1 MKMLLLRLSG
11 LLAVSVLLSACGG
24 EWKEVEKT
32 LGYRGKA
39 RLNPFLAAEMLLDE
53 LGHDAQGVKALTKMP
68 DHDAVIMLSAE
79 SSLPAGRAKQL
90 LRWTFSG
97 GHLIYCLGGTRPY
110 NDFDSQFGS
119 FIAAV
124 LLEEEKDPLLEQLG
138 VGAKK
143 RVAVEE
149 LKKELK
155 AVFEGLDDEEEKG
168 DEEESEAEEDEGDD
182 DSRLE
187 LIQRIRW
194 KNREFEVSLGGYQHL
209 ILERDLRAG
218 EFSAGPKD
226 ESLALHLR
234 HGSGRVTVLAH
245 ARPFRNRWIGE
256 RDHARWLAALVG
268 GGGGKEV
275 LFVAASTGSF
285 FGLLWQ
291 HGWMALVALA
301 LCLIFW
307 LWQQMPRFGPPAEV
321 ELDSTRHFASH
332 VGALGEFFWRM
343 RRADVLVTA
352 AREAVRERVRERHR
366 SLDDGGSQMSDALAA
381 EIARRTG
388 LSPERVAAAFDVA
401 PPQSSH
407 NFVHL
412 MRDLQ
417 TIRQAL

>member
-1 MKMLLLRLSG
+1 MKMLLLRLSAM
-11 LLAVSVLLSACGG
+11 LAVSFLLSACGG
-24 EWKEVEKT
+24 EWKDVEKT

-53 LGHDAQGVKALTKMP
+53 LGHDAQGVKALTKLP

-110 NDFDSQFGS
+110 NDFDTQFGS
-119 FIAAV
+119 FIAAM
-124 LLEEEKDPLLEQLG
+124 LLEEEKDPLLDQLG

-143 RVAVEE
+143 RLAVEDME
-149 LKKELK
+149 KELK
-155 AVFEGLDDEEEKG
+155 AVLKDLDEEGDDEES
-168 DEEESEAEEDEGDD
+168 DAEESDD

-187 LIQRIRW
+187 SVQRIRW
-194 KNREFEVSLGGYQHL
+194 KNREYEVSLGGYQHL

-268 GGGGKEV
+268 GGGSKEV

-291 HGWMALVALA
+291 HGWMALIALG

-343 RRADVLVTA
+343 RRADVMVTA

-366 SLDDGGSQMSDALAA
+366 SLDDGGSQMSDAMAA

-401 PPQSSH
+401 PPQSAH

>member
-1 MKMLLLRLSG
+1 MKRRLIRLLG
-11 LLAVSVLLSACGG
+11 LLATSLLLSACGG
-24 EWKEVEKT
+24 EWKDVEKT

-39 RLNPFLAAEMLLDE
+39 RLNPFLAAERLLGE
-53 LGHDAQGVKALTKMP
+53 MGYFARGEKALTKLP
-68 DHDAVIMLSAE
+68 DHDAVIMMSAE
-79 SSLPAGRAKQL
+79 SGLPAGRAKQL

-119 FIAAV
+119 FIAAM
-124 LLEEEKDPLLEQLG
+124 LLEEEKDPILELLG

-143 RVAVEE
+143 RLAVEE
-149 LKKELK
+149 MEKVVKDALK
-155 AVFEGLDDEEEKG
+155 GLGDESMDEEEP
-168 DEEESEAEEDEGDD
+168 DEVEDDD

-187 LIQRIRW
+187 SIQRIQW
-194 KNREFEVSLGGYQHL
+194 KNREYEVSLGGYQHL
-209 ILERDLRAG
+209 ILERRLHAG
-218 EFSAGPKD
+218 EFSAGPKG

-234 HGSGRVTVLAH
+234 HGSGWVTLLAH

-268 GGGGKEV
+268 GRGGKEV

-285 FGLLWQ
+285 FGMLWE
-291 HGWMALVALA
+291 HGWMALLTLA

-307 LWQQMPRFGPPAEV
+307 LWQQMPRFGPQAEV

-332 VGALGEFFWRM
+332 VGALGEFFWRL
-343 RRADVLVTA
+343 RRGDVLVKA
-352 AREAVRERVRERHR
+352 ARDAVRERVRERHR
-366 SLDDGGSQMSDALAA
+366 SLDDGGAHLSDAMA
-381 EIARRTG
+381 EEISRRTG
-388 LSPERVAAAFDVA
+388 LSLERVAAAFSVA
-401 PPQSSH
+401 PPQSAH

>member
-1 MKMLLLRLSG
+1 MKKLMMRLSG
-11 LLAVSVLLSACGG
+11 MWAVTVLLCACGGG
-24 EWKEVEKT
+24 EWKDIERT

-53 LGHDAQGVKALTKMP
+53 LGHDAQGVKALTKLP
-68 DHDAVIMLSAE
+68 DHDAVIILSAE
-79 SSLPAGRAKQL
+79 SGLPAGRAKQL

-119 FIAAV
+119 FIAAM
-124 LLEEEKDPLLEQLG
+124 LLEEEKDPVLEQLG

-149 LKKELK
+149 LEKELK
-155 AVFEGLDDEEEKG
+155 AALRGLDEEGDDEES
-168 DEEESEAEEDEGDD
+168 DAEEGEDD

-187 LIQRIRW
+187 SVQRIRW
-194 KNREFEVSLGGYQHL
+194 KNREYEVSLGGYQHL

-226 ESLALHLR
+226 EALALHLR
-234 HGSGRVTVLAH
+234 HGSGWVTVLAH

-268 GGGGKEV
+268 GRATKEV

-285 FGLLWQ
+285 FGLLWE
-291 HGWMALVALA
+291 HGWMVLVTLA

-332 VGALGEFFWRM
+332 VGALGEFFWRL
-343 RRADVLVTA
+343 RRGDVLVTA

-366 SLDDGGSQMSDALAA
+366 SLDDGSSRLSDAMAA
-381 EIARRTG
+381 EIALRTG
-388 LSPERVAAAFDVA
+388 FSPERIAAAFDVA
-401 PPQSSH
+401 PPQSAH
-407 NFVHL
+407 NFVSL